1 MTGGSSEWTDE
12 ELLGA
17 AGRGSQRAFGILVDR
32 HQQAVRAFLRRTCS
46 AKDDAEDLAQETF
59 IAAWSGAAG
68 FRGGSSVRSWLMG
81 IAWRKAKS
89 AQRAWFR
96 GAARDTTFESLST
109 LERGQG
115 AAIEDKIALETAM
128 KGLSLE
134 QKAAV
139 ALCLAQDFSHG
150 DAAEALGLPLGTVK
164 SHVARGRA
172 KLLQAL
178 GGQA

>member
-1 MTGGSSEWTDE
+1 MTGPDSGWSDE
-12 ELLGA
+12 HLLAA
-17 AGRGSQRAFGILVDR
+17 AGKGSQRAFGLLVDR

-59 IAAWSGAAG
+59 IAAWSGAAD
-68 FRGGSSVRSWLMG
+68 FRGGSAVRSWLMG

-89 AQRAWFR
+89 AQRSWFR
-96 GAARDTTFESLST
+96 GAARDTAFEAVSV
-109 LERGQG
+109 LER
-115 AAIEDKIALETAM
+115 AHDAPIEDRLALERAM

-134 QKAAV
+134 QRAAV

-150 DAAEALGLPLGTVK
+150 DAAQALGLPLGTVK

-172 KLLQAL
+172 KLLDAL
-178 GGQA
+178 GGQS